1 MITAD
6 FQHNKMLATNKA
18 NGQHNEIKSRMII
31 AQRSHALHLSNMSL
45 SQVLPEVFGMVSLVR
60 LDLSFN
66 NIVKLSPQI
75 GDLAH
80 L

>member
-6 FQHNKMLATNKA
+6 YKANKMLATNKS
-18 NGQHNEIKSRMII
+18 NGQHNEVKSRLIV
-31 AQRSHALHLSNMSL
+31 AQRSNALHLSNMNI
-45 SQVLPEVFGMVSLVR
+45 SQVLPEVFTMVSLVR

-66 NIVKLSPQI
+66 NLVKLSPQI
-75 GDLAH
+75 GDLVN